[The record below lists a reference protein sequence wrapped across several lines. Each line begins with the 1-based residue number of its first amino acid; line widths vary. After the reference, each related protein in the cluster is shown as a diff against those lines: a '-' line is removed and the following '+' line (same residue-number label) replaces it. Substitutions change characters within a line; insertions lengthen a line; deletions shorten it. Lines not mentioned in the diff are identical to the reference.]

1 MAKFTKHGLLRL
13 QRVNIIALSLV
24 SPELMA
30 EVKAAEKRREDTMEA
45 RVCQMERD
53 REQFMRD
60 VENAAV
66 KTRDEKRYKIFD
78 LAFY

>member
-13 QRVNIIALSLV
+13 QRVNNIALSLV